1 MALSPTDL
9 GDNTGASVSSITL
22 ASVSI
27 TAGELVMAVVNIM
40 DPFDAATVS
49 GVTLNGVAMTQV
61 IAKKGA
67 SGGSQWGH
75 TSTWRIT
82 AGSTGTYDIV
92 ATFTDTATTC
102 QITGRKYTGFNAAT
116 PIGDT
121 DSIDANA
128 SGTISLTLTTAAGD
142 EVLDGKAAENY
153 GNDES
158 PNGGQ
163 TALYDATEFGV
174 SYKSAAGASTTVGWS
189 NITNAGYVYTAVVIQ
204 ADTGGGGAGD
214 SLLRPPMVKL
224 QPMVAQ

>member
-1 MALSPTDL
+1 MALTPTDL
-9 GDNTGASVSSITL
+9 GDNTGAAAGSITL
-22 ASVSI
+22 ASVAI
-27 TAGELVMAVVNIM
+27 TAGELVLATVGIL

-67 SGGSQWGH
+67 SGGSQWCH

-82 AGSTGTYDIV
+82 AGTTGTYDIV

-102 QITGRKYTGFNAAT
+102 EITGRKYTGFDTGT

-121 DSIDANA
+121 DSVDANA
-128 SGTISLTLTTAAGD
+128 TSTIALTLDTAAGD
-142 EVLDGKAAENY
+142 EVLDSKVAENY

-158 PNGGQ
+158 ANGGQ

-174 SYKSAAGASTTVGWS
+174 SFKAAAGSSTSVGWS
-189 NITNAGYVYTAVVIQ
+189 NITNAGYVYTAVVIKV
-204 ADTGGGGAGD
+204 AGA
-214 SLLRPPMVKL
+214 SASIIPILNSYRLRSI
-224 QPMVAQ
+224 